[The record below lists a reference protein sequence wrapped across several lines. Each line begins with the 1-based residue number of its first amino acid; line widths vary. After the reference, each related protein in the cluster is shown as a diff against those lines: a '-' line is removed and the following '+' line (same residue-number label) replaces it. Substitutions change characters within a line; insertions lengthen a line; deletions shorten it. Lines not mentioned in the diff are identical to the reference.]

1 MQPLPQDSYYL
12 LHLPVNVKSE
22 STIPRVIGNA
32 EKVFSN
38 VKQGTDISIS
48 LFPKNPIMGT
58 VNLHAKSS
66 NKLILKMVK
75 QGEDVSGS
83 LVGVGMGSV
92 SL

>member
-1 MQPLPQDSYYL
+1 MQPLPQDPSYL

-48 LFPKNPIMGT
+48 LFPDNPVMGT

-66 NKLILKMVK
+66 NKLILKTVK
-75 QGEDVSGS
+75 KGEDVSGS
-83 LVGVGMGSV
+83 IVGDGMESDCM
-92 SL
+92 